1 MDGNTYMK
9 GFLTKNRS
17 VILYII
23 FGVLTTLVN
32 IVSYWLLT
40 RWLKQSVNTA
50 TVLAWILSVLFAYI
64 TNRTWVFDSKAIQP
78 SEVIRE
84 IVSFFLARLSTGLL
98 DWLIMF
104 VFVTK
109 LSLPDMPVKIASNIL
124 VIVLNYVLSR
134 FLVFKKR

>member
-50 TVLAWILSVLFAYI
+50 TVVAWILSVLFAYI

-78 SEVIRE
+78 NEVIRE

>member
-23 FGVLTTLVN
+23 FGALTTLVN
-32 IVSYWLLT
+32 IVSYWFLT
-40 RWLKQSVNTA
+40 RWLRQSVNVS
-50 TVLAWILSVLFAYI
+50 TVLAWILSVLFAYV
-64 TNRTWVFDSKAIQP
+64 TNRTWVFDSKANELN
-78 SEVIRE
+78 EVVRE
-84 IVSFFLARLSTGLL
+84 IVSFFLARLSTGLF
-98 DWLIMF
+98 DWGIMF

-109 LSLPDMPVKIASNIL
+109 LSLPDMPVKIVSNIL

-134 FLVFKKR
+134 FLVFRKR

>member
-9 GFLTKNRS
+9 EFLTKNRS

-50 TVLAWILSVLFAYI
+50 TVVAWILSVLFAYI

-78 SEVIRE
+78 NEVIRE

>member
-17 VILYII
+17 VILYVI

-40 RWLKQSVNTA
+40 RWLKQSVNAA

-64 TNRTWVFDSKAIQP
+64 TNRTWVFDSEAIQP

-98 DWLIMF
+98 DWLFMF
-104 VFVTK
+104 VFVTR

>member
-50 TVLAWILSVLFAYI
+50 TVAAWILSVLFAYI

-78 SEVIRE
+78 NEVIRE

>member
-9 GFLTKNRS
+9 GFLIKNRS
-17 VILYII
+17 VILYIV

-78 SEVIRE
+78 NEVIRE

>member
-1 MDGNTYMK
+1 MK

-50 TVLAWILSVLFAYI
+50 TVVAWILSVLFAYI

-78 SEVIRE
+78 NEVIRE